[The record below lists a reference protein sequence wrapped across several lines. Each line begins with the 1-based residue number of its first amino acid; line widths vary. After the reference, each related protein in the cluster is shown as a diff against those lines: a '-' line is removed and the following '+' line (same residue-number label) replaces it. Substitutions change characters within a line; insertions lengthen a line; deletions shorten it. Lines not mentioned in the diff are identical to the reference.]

1 MLYLMCVCINTVII
15 HVGIV
20 DMVAVA
26 TRNQYVAN
34 VISHIKL
41 TVYND
46 GVSYYY
52 YYYYYY
58 YYTLS
63 SGYAVLQ

>member
-1 MLYLMCVCINTVII
+1 
-15 HVGIV
+15 
-20 DMVAVA
+20 MVAVA

-34 VISHIKL
+34 VISHIKW

-52 YYYYYY
+52 YYYY
-58 YYTLS
+58 LS
-63 SGYAVLQ
+63 NGYAIRYINNKIFLMGYFWCY

>member
-1 MLYLMCVCINTVII
+1 
-15 HVGIV
+15 
-20 DMVAVA
+20 MVAVA

-52 YYYYYY
+52 YYYY
-58 YYTLS
+58 TLS